1 MIEKYHNSK
10 IMQNISASNQ
20 MGHKPENNYSPSVPI
35 SVYREATAELQA
47 TQIKLES
54 LKVHNEQLIQQ
65 NQKLRRE
72 FEKVIQ
78 SATQLQET
86 LNSSM
91 LVTQVT
97 QPQVSSFP
105 HSELK
110 VDTFRDNSFNSD
122 FEVDSPETSS
132 ASPSL
137 PFTESKKID
146 DPDSPEYLFTEE
158 PDRSRYSRTFN
169 SRQVSELNG
178 IWLIVAICLIVIAAF
193 GAGYWVVRPILN
205 QR

>member
-1 MIEKYHNSK
+1 
-10 IMQNISASNQ
+10 MQNISASSQ
-20 MGHKPENNYSPSVPI
+20 MGHNSENNYSPSVPI

-54 LKVHNEQLIQQ
+54 LKVHNEQLIEQ

-86 LNSSM
+86 LNSSL

-105 HSELK
+105 SSGLR

-122 FEVDSPETSS
+122 NSDFEVDAPETSS
-132 ASPSL
+132 TSPSL
-137 PFTESKKID
+137 PFTESKNA
-146 DPDSPEYLFTEE
+146 DPDFPEYLFTEE
-158 PDRSRYSRTFN
+158 PDRSRYSKTSN
-169 SRQVSELNG
+169 STQVSDLNG
-178 IWLIVAICLIVIAAF
+178 IWLVAAICLIVIAAL
-193 GAGYWVVRPILN
+193 GVGLLVVRPILN

>member
-1 MIEKYHNSK
+1 
-10 IMQNISASNQ
+10 MQNISASSQ
-20 MGHKPENNYSPSVPI
+20 TGHNTENNYSPSVPI
-35 SVYREATAELQA
+35 SLYREATAELQA

-86 LNSSM
+86 LNSSV

-97 QPQVSSFP
+97 QPQVPSFP
-105 HSELK
+105 SSELR

-132 ASPSL
+132 PSPSL
-137 PFTESKKID
+137 PFTESKKA
-146 DPDSPEYLFTEE
+146 DPDFPEYLFTEE
-158 PDRSRYSRTFN
+158 PDRSRHSKTSSYT
-169 SRQVSELNG
+169 QVSELNG
-178 IWLIVAICLIVIAAF
+178 IWLVVAICLIVIAAF

>member
-137 PFTESKKID
+137 PFTESKNR
-146 DPDSPEYLFTEE
+146 
-158 PDRSRYSRTFN
+158 RSRFSR
-169 SRQVSELNG
+169 VS
-178 IWLIVAICLIVIAAF
+178 I
-193 GAGYWVVRPILN
+193 YR
-205 QR
+205 RTR

>member
-1 MIEKYHNSK
+1 
-10 IMQNISASNQ
+10 MQNISASSQ
-20 MGHKPENNYSPSVPI
+20 MGHNPENNYSPSVPI

-86 LNSSM
+86 LNSSV

-97 QPQVSSFP
+97 QPPVSSFP
-105 HSELK
+105 NSELR
-110 VDTFRDNSFNSD
+110 VDTLRDNSFNSD
-122 FEVDSPETSS
+122 FEVDSSETSS

-146 DPDSPEYLFTEE
+146 DPDSPEYIFTEE
-158 PDRSRYSRTFN
+158 ADISRYSRTSN

-178 IWLIVAICLIVIAAF
+178 IWLVVAICLIVIAAF
-193 GAGYWVVRPILN
+193 GAGYWVVRPIFN

>member
-1 MIEKYHNSK
+1 
-10 IMQNISASNQ
+10 MQNISASSQ
-20 MGHKPENNYSPSVPI
+20 MGHNSENNYSPSIPI

-72 FEKVIQ
+72 FEKVIH
-78 SATQLQET
+78 SATQLQVII
-86 LNSSM
+86 NSSV
-91 LVTQVT
+91 LVT
-97 QPQVSSFP
+97 QPQMSSFP
-105 HSELK
+105 NSELK

-132 ASPSL
+132 SSPSL
-137 PFTESKKID
+137 PFTDSKKA
-146 DPDSPEYLFTEE
+146 DPDFPEYLYTEE
-158 PDRSRYSRTFN
+158 PDISSYSKTSN
-169 SRQVSELNG
+169 STQVSDLNG
-178 IWLIVAICLIVIAAF
+178 IWLVVAICLIVIAAF

>member
-1 MIEKYHNSK
+1 
-10 IMQNISASNQ
+10 MQNISASSQ
-20 MGHKPENNYSPSVPI
+20 MGHNSENNYSPSVPI

-47 TQIKLES
+47 AQIKLES

-86 LNSSM
+86 LNSSL
-91 LVTQVT
+91 LVTQVN
-97 QPQVSSFP
+97 QPQAPSFP
-105 HSELK
+105 NSQLR

-137 PFTESKKID
+137 PFSESKKI

-158 PDRSRYSRTFN
+158 TDRSRYSRTSN
-169 SRQVSELNG
+169 STQVSELNG
-178 IWLIVAICLIVIAAF
+178 IWLVVAICLIVIAAF

>member
-1 MIEKYHNSK
+1 
-10 IMQNISASNQ
+10 MQNISASSQ
-20 MGHKPENNYSPSVPI
+20 MGHNSENNYSPSVPI

-54 LKVHNEQLIQQ
+54 LKVHNEQLIEQ

-78 SATQLQET
+78 SATRLQET
-86 LNSSM
+86 LNSSL

-105 HSELK
+105 RTELRI
-110 VDTFRDNSFNSD
+110 DTFRDNSFNSD
-122 FEVDSPETSS
+122 NSDFEVDAPETPSV
-132 ASPSL
+132 SPSL
-137 PFTESKKID
+137 PFSESKKID

-158 PDRSRYSRTFN
+158 PDRSRYSKTSN
-169 SRQVSELNG
+169 STQVSDLNG
-178 IWLIVAICLIVIAAF
+178 IWLVVAICLIVIAAF